1 MFCKVPAMATPAAL
15 SKPASVPE
23 GMDSFIPQPPKIQ
36 AERILRIQGYS
47 NLQRVRP
54 AIRRASESM
63 AALAPTLSTPRVAYR
78 RVPIRSIHGGLLE
91 LDANCRFHCMAFDSI
106 LRGCTE
112 AAVFVLTAGP
122 KLDARVIELA
132 DQGELLDALLLE
144 TTGWLCIEDATRQ
157 FKVHLRQESIASGRR
172 ITSRMGPG
180 YSYKVD
186 HAMATW
192 PLEEQALLFG
202 LFGNADL
209 PVSLMHSSAMQP
221 KMSRS
226 GLFGIA
232 PLTDQSGGNAS
243 VSQKLRALPA

>member
-1 MFCKVPAMATPAAL
+1 MAVPVAPREPAGLAEGVDFF
-15 SKPASVPE
+15 VPQA
-23 GMDSFIPQPPKIQ
+23 PNIQ

-47 NLQRVRP
+47 DLKRVRP
-54 AIRRASESM
+54 AIRQASES
-63 AALAPTLSTPRVAYR
+63 AAAQAPELSEPRVAYR
-78 RVPIRSIHGGLLE
+78 RVAIRTVQDGLLE
-91 LDANCRFHCMAFDSI
+91 LSSGCQFHCKAFDQI

-112 AAVFVLTAGP
+112 AAAFVLTVGP
-122 KLDARVIELA
+122 KLDDLVVELA

-157 FKVHLRQESIASGRR
+157 FKVHLRQQEIAMGRR

-180 YSYKVD
+180 YTYKVD
-186 HAMATW
+186 KATCTW

-202 LFGNADL
+202 LFGAADL

-232 PLTDQSGGNAS
+232 PLGQN
-243 VSQKLRALPA
+243 